1 MVLSTIITE
10 KNKMKNL
17 MNKTRTADNPYATF
31 QKGDFISHVIRAY
44 STKQEEFS
52 RWYTVAKSDMSYGTY
67 EYGDVY
73 IKELTDNLELV
84 YASPEF
90 IKQYPELSFKFQV
103 KDKLKKQGLN
113 EKWMADHLEII
124 T

>member
-1 MVLSTIITE
+1 ME
-10 KNKMKNL
+10 NKMKNL
-17 MNKTRTADNPYATF
+17 MNKTRKIENPYATF
-31 QKGDFISHVIRAY
+31 QKGTFVSQVLRAY
-44 STKQEEFS
+44 TTKLPEENQHVRF
-52 RWYTVAKSDMSYGTY
+52 YTAAKSDNTYGSY

-90 IKQYPELSFKFQV
+90 IKQYPKLAFKFQV

-113 EKWMADHLEII
+113 EEWMANHLEIV
-124 T
+124 TY

>member
-1 MVLSTIITE
+1 
-10 KNKMKNL
+10 MKNL
-17 MNKTRTADNPYATF
+17 MNKTRTAGNPYATF
-31 QKGDFISHVIRAY
+31 SNQMGDFVSHVIRAY

-52 RWYTVAKSDMSYGTY
+52 RWYTVAKSDMTYGQY

-73 IKELTDNLELV
+73 IKELTDNFELV

-90 IKQYPELSFKFQV
+90 IKQYPNLSFKFQV